1 MLGWVFGDLKKNE
14 VHLKQRDA
22 SAGYL
27 EFQHAKVRWFLSVN
41 YDYIPDEFKESG
53 QRTYRSIT
61 VDENEI
67 EFSGGFTDLHT
78 ESYKQILSGNGFG
91 LEEARKSI
99 KIVSDIRNQDIVKK
113 SSDAHPFIKKITQ

>member
-14 VHLKQRDA
+14 VHLKQSDA

-41 YDYIPDEFKESG
+41 YDYIPEKVKESG

-61 VDENEI
+61 VDEKEI
-67 EFSGGFTDLHT
+67 EFSVGFTDLHT
-78 ESYKQILSGNGFG
+78 ESFKQILSGNGFG
-91 LEEARKSI
+91 LIEARKSI
-99 KIVSDIRNQDIVKK
+99 EIVSNIRNQGVVKNL
-113 SSDAHPFIKKITQ
+113 SDTHPFIKKLTN